1 MLTKL
6 YGYLAGVGALIV
18 AVLAAWGIAKRSGAK
33 QEQAVETEKALEQS
47 KESNEIDAKV
57 RAMSQPDLDKRLRDA
72 QRD

>member
-6 YGYLAGVGALIV
+6 YGYFAGIGALIV
-18 AVLAAWGIAKRSGAK
+18 AVLAAWGLAKRSGAK

-47 KESNEIDAKV
+47 KESNDIAQANRNLSDAAA
-57 RAMSQPDLDKRLRDA
+57 RDKLRNV